1 MKNEY
6 LLTKEGLDKL
16 KEELLYR
23 EGPKKDEIK
32 QILEEMRAQGDLRE
46 NDGYTL
52 AVEDYK
58 SNEQEIAKIKDM
70 ISNAKI
76 VKAVKKDVVEI
87 GDSVT
92 VEDETGKET
101 TFKIGGVGESNP
113 IHNIISSDSP
123 LGHALIGKKLGNKV
137 EITTPRGKIQ
147 YTVKKI

>member
-16 KEELLYR
+16 QEELLYR

-70 ISNAKI
+70 IANAKI
-76 VKAVKKDVVEI
+76 VKAVKKDVIEI

-92 VEDETGKET
+92 VEDEAGKET
-101 TFKIGGVGESNP
+101 TFKIGGVGETNP
-113 IHNIISSDSP
+113 VKNIISSDSP